1 MVKTHKVK
9 KLALNLQ
16 LLTVQ
21 ILTNDVQVLILCHF
35 YFITT
40 VTYIGNQVFDKKI
53 MKTSIVVFF
62 QFRVFLAFVIT
73 WTLLKYLRTRT
84 LA

>member
-1 MVKTHKVK
+1 MMLYLTTIVSRAKNKWFKAKKVK

-21 ILTNDVQVLILCHF
+21 ILTNDVQVLILCLF

-40 VTYIGNQVFDKKI
+40 VIGFYELHIASLNGTEK
-53 MKTSIVVFF
+53 
-62 QFRVFLAFVIT
+62 LCEN
-73 WTLLKYLRTRT
+73 
-84 LA
+84 

>member
-1 MVKTHKVK
+1 MPNKVE
-9 KLALNLQ
+9 KLALNSKH
-16 LLTVQ
+16 TDCS
-21 ILTNDVQVLILCHF
+21 NDVQVLILCHF